1 MGEKRGGRKIEEGKW
16 IKVPGKGKE
25 EELGKRILGEKK
37 MLMRPEGLRIKEKC
51 KLVRKYN

>member
-51 KLVRKYN
+51 